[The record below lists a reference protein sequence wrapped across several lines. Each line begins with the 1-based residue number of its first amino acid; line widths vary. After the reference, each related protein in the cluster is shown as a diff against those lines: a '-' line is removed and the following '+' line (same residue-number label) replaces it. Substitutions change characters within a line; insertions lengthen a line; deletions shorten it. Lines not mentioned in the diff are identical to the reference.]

1 VAEAFHAAVIR
12 NAKKGDFDSILALN
26 QEAVHFTSPMD
37 LARLTHLDTQS
48 AYHRVIDLDGQVV
61 AFLLALREGADY
73 PNPNYGWFSERLDSF
88 LYVDR
93 IVIASTQQGKRLGQ
107 ALYDDLF
114 AYARQQGIGQI
125 ACEFDVEPPNPISQ
139 RFHARYGFGEVG
151 TQWVAGGSKR
161 VSLQVAPLPPE

>member
-1 VAEAFHAAVIR
+1 MIR
-12 NAKKGDFDSILALN
+12 NANEGDFDSILALN

-48 AYHRVIDLDGQVV
+48 AYHRVIELDGEVV

-114 AYARQQGIGQI
+114 AYARRQGIGQI
-125 ACEFDVEPPNPISQ
+125 ACEFDVEPPNPVSQ
-139 RFHARYGFGEVG
+139 KFHARYGFSEMG

-161 VSLQVAPLPPE
+161 VSLQVAPLSG

>member
-1 VAEAFHAAVIR
+1 MIR
-12 NAKKGDFDSILALN
+12 NADKGDFDSILALN

-48 AYHRVIDLDGQVV
+48 AYHRVIELDGEVV

-114 AYARQQGIGQI
+114 AYAKQKGIGQI
-125 ACEFDVEPPNPISQ
+125 ACEFDVEPPNPVSQ
-139 RFHARYGFGEVG
+139 KFHARYGFSEMG
-151 TQWVAGGSKR
+151 TRWVAGGSKR
-161 VSLQVAPLPPE
+161 VSLQVATLPN

>member
-1 VAEAFHAAVIR
+1 MIR
-12 NAKKGDFDSILALN
+12 NANEGDFDSILALN
-26 QEAVHFTSPMD
+26 QQAVHFTSPMD

-48 AYHRVIDLDGQVV
+48 AYHRVIELDGEVV

-73 PNPNYGWFSERLDSF
+73 PNPNYGWFSERLESF

-93 IVIASTQQGKRLGQ
+93 IVIAAAQQGKRLGQ

-114 AYARQQGIGQI
+114 AYARQKGIAQI
-125 ACEFDVEPPNPISQ
+125 ACEFDVEPPNPVSQ
-139 RFHARYGFGEVG
+139 KFHVRYGFSEVG

-161 VSLQVAPLPPE
+161 VSLQVATLPN

>member
-1 VAEAFHAAVIR
+1 MIR
-12 NAKKGDFDSILALN
+12 NANEGDFNRILALN

-37 LARLTHLDTQS
+37 LARLIHLDTQS
-48 AYHRVIDLDGQVV
+48 AYHRVIELDGEVV

-107 ALYDDLF
+107 ALYDELF
-114 AYARQQGIGQI
+114 AYARQEDIEQI
-125 ACEFDVEPPNPISQ
+125 ACEFDVEPPNPVSQ
-139 RFHARYGFGEVG
+139 KFHARYGFSEMG

-161 VSLQVAPLPPE
+161 VSLQVAQVSPD

>member
-1 VAEAFHAAVIR
+1 MIR
-12 NAKKGDFDSILALN
+12 DARPGDFESIVALN

-37 LARLTHLDTQS
+37 LPRLIHLDTQS
-48 AYHRVIDLDGQVV
+48 AYHRVIELDGETV

-73 PNPNYGWFSERLDSF
+73 PNPNYGWFSERLDGF

-93 IVIASTQQGKRLGQ
+93 IVISSSRQGERLGQ

-114 AYARQQGIGQI
+114 AYAKEQEVGRIC
-125 ACEFDVEPPNPISQ
+125 CEFDVDPPNPVSQ
-139 RFHARYGFGEVG
+139 RFHARYGFSEMG

-161 VSLQVAPLPPE
+161 VSLQVAAV

>member
-1 VAEAFHAAVIR
+1 MIR
-12 NAKKGDFDSILALN
+12 NANEGDFDSILALN

-48 AYHRVIDLDGQVV
+48 AYHRVIELDGEVV

-73 PNPNYGWFSERLDSF
+73 PNPNYGWFSERLDRF

-93 IVIASTQQGKRLGQ
+93 IVISSTQQGKRLGQ

-114 AYARQQGIGQI
+114 AYAKQKGIGQI
-125 ACEFDVEPPNPISQ
+125 ACEFDVEPPNAISQ
-139 RFHARYGFGEVG
+139 KFHARYGFGEVG
-151 TQWVAGGSKR
+151 TQWVADGSKR
-161 VSLQVAPLPPE
+161 VSLQVAPLPN

>member
-1 VAEAFHAAVIR
+1 MIR
-12 NAKKGDFDSILALN
+12 DANEDDFERILALN

-48 AYHRVIDLDGQVV
+48 AYHRVIELDGEVV

-73 PNPNYGWFSERLDSF
+73 PNPNYSWFSERLDSF

-114 AYARQQGIGQI
+114 AYARQQGLGQI
-125 ACEFDVEPPNPISQ
+125 ACEFDVEPPNPVSQ
-139 RFHARYGFGEVG
+139 KFHARYGFGEVG
-151 TQWVAGGSKR
+151 THWVAGGSKR

>member
-1 VAEAFHAAVIR
+1 MIR
-12 NAKKGDFDSILALN
+12 DANKDDFDGILALN
-26 QEAVHFTSPMD
+26 QEAVRFTSPMD
-37 LARLTHLDTQS
+37 LARLAHLDAQS
-48 AYHRVIDLDGQVV
+48 AYHRVIELDGEVV

-93 IVIASTQQGKRLGQ
+93 IVISSTQQGKRLGQ

-114 AYARQQGIGQI
+114 AYARQEGVGQL
-125 ACEFDVEPPNPISQ
+125 ACEFDIEPPNPVSQ
-139 RFHARYGFGEVG
+139 KFHARYGFSEIG

-161 VSLQVAPLPPE
+161 VSLQVAALPD

>member
-1 VAEAFHAAVIR
+1 MIR
-12 NAKKGDFDSILALN
+12 NANEGDFDSILALN

-37 LARLTHLDTQS
+37 LARLAHLDTQS
-48 AYHRVIDLDGQVV
+48 AYHRVIELDGEVV

-73 PNPNYGWFSERLDSF
+73 PNLNYEWFSERLDSF

-93 IVIASTQQGKRLGQ
+93 IVIASMQQGKRLGQ

-125 ACEFDVEPPNPISQ
+125 ACEFDVEPPNPVSQ
-139 RFHARYGFGEVG
+139 KFHARYGFNEVG
-151 TQWVAGGSKR
+151 TQWVAGGTKR
-161 VSLQVAPLPPE
+161 VSLQVATLPN

>member
-1 VAEAFHAAVIR
+1 MAETLRATMIR
-12 NAKKGDFDSILALN
+12 NANASDFDRILALN

-37 LARLTHLDTQS
+37 LARLTRLDTQS
-48 AYHRVIDLDGQVV
+48 AYHRVIELDGEVV

-73 PNPNYGWFSERLDSF
+73 PNPNYGWFSERLERF

-93 IVIASTQQGKRLGQ
+93 IVISSAQQGKRLGQ

-114 AYARQQGIGQI
+114 AYAKREGVDRI
-125 ACEFDVEPPNPISQ
+125 ACEFDVEPPNPVSQ
-139 RFHARYGFGEVG
+139 RFHARYGFSEIG

-161 VSLQVAPLPPE
+161 VSLQVAALPD

>member
-1 VAEAFHAAVIR
+1 MIR
-12 NAKKGDFDSILALN
+12 NANKGDFDSILALN
-26 QEAVHFTSPMD
+26 QESVHFTSPMD

-48 AYHRVIDLDGQVV
+48 AYHRVIELDGEVV

-73 PNPNYGWFSERLDSF
+73 PNPNYGWFSGRFDSF

-93 IVIASTQQGKRLGQ
+93 IVISSAQQGKRLGR

-114 AYARQQGIGQI
+114 AYARREGIDRI
-125 ACEFDVEPPNPISQ
+125 VCEFDVEPPNPVSQ
-139 RFHARYGFGEVG
+139 KFHARYGFNELG

-161 VSLQVAPLPPE
+161 VSLQVATVPG

>member
-1 VAEAFHAAVIR
+1 MIY
-12 NAKKGDFDSILALN
+12 NANEGDFDSILALN

-37 LARLTHLDTQS
+37 WARLAHLDTQS
-48 AYHRVIDLDGQVV
+48 AYHRIIELDGEMV

-93 IVIASTQQGKRLGQ
+93 IVISSTQQGKRLGQ

-114 AYARQQGIGQI
+114 AYARQQGVGQI
-125 ACEFDVEPPNPISQ
+125 ACEFDVEPPNPVSQ
-139 RFHARYGFGEVG
+139 KFHARYGFSEVG

-161 VSLQVAPLPPE
+161 VSLQVATLPN

>member
-1 VAEAFHAAVIR
+1 MIR
-12 NAKKGDFDSILALN
+12 DANAGDFDRILALN

-37 LARLTHLDTQS
+37 LERLVHLDAQS
-48 AYHRVIDLDGQVV
+48 DYHRVVELEDEVV

-73 PNPNYGWFSERLDSF
+73 PNPNYGWFSERLERF

-93 IVIASTQQGKRLGQ
+93 IVISAAQQGKRLGQ

-114 AYARQQGIGQI
+114 AYAGHQAVERIC
-125 ACEFDVEPPNPISQ
+125 CEFDVEPPNPVSQ
-139 RFHARYGFGEVG
+139 RFHARYGFSEVG

-161 VSLQVAPLPPE
+161 VSLQVAQVSPQP

>member
-1 VAEAFHAAVIR
+1 MIR
-12 NAKKGDFDSILALN
+12 NANEGDFVRILALN

-48 AYHRVIDLDGQVV
+48 AYHRVIELDGEVV

-73 PNPNYGWFSERLDSF
+73 PNPNYGWFSERLESF

-93 IVIASTQQGKRLGQ
+93 IVISSTQQGKRLGQ

-114 AYARQQGIGQI
+114 AYARQEDIGRI
-125 ACEFDVEPPNPISQ
+125 ACEFDVEPPNLVSQ
-139 RFHARYGFGEVG
+139 KFHARNGFSEMG

-161 VSLQVAPLPPE
+161 VSLQVAALPD

>member
-1 VAEAFHAAVIR
+1 VIR
-12 NAKKGDFDSILALN
+12 DANEADFDHILALN

-37 LARLTHLDTQS
+37 RARLTHLDTHS
-48 AYHRVIDLDGQVV
+48 AYHRVIELEGEAV

-73 PNPNYGWFSERLDSF
+73 PNPNYDWFSERLENF

-93 IVIASTQQGKRLGQ
+93 IVISATQQGKRLGQ

-125 ACEFDVEPPNPISQ
+125 CCEFDIEPPNPVS
-139 RFHARYGFGEVG
+139 RKFHARYGFDERG
-151 TQWVAGGSKR
+151 THWVAGGRKR
-161 VSLQVAPLPPE
+161 VSLQISQVSPD